1 MNPFLMVN
9 HRTTA
14 ILELILNPVSTLPPK
29 PRAAVVYYDGAC
41 PVCAR
46 EIALYQRARGGD
58 RIAWLDVSPL
68 DAPACAFDL
77 DRATALARLH
87 VRDEAGH
94 LHVGGA
100 AFLVLWRALPSWA
113 RWTRWMDHTPGRLM
127 LSALY
132 EVFLRV
138 RRLWRGVP
146 A

>member
-1 MNPFLMVN
+1 M
-9 HRTTA
+9 
-14 ILELILNPVSTLPPK
+14 NPVSLLPTK
-29 PRAAVVYYDGAC
+29 PRAAVVYDDGGC

-46 EIALYQRARGGD
+46 EIAHYRRVQGGD
-58 RIAWLDVSPL
+58 RITWLDVSPP
-68 DAPACAFDL
+68 DSPACTFDL

-87 VRDEAGH
+87 VRDEVGQ

-100 AFLVLWRALPSWA
+100 AFLVLWRALPGWA
-113 RWTRWMDHTPGRLM
+113 RWTRWLDNAPGRAV
-127 LSALY
+127 LSAAY